1 MAWRSGLSKSLGENI
16 AAVLDWDESGSSP
29 YTTDRPG
36 YPGYSGLMIWAAYS
50 GDDAKVA
57 PKDIPESGWYEDPIF
72 QKAIEKD
79 SGTPYRQII
88 QVEIWLP
95 CEYNFVFQAPSPA
108 NQLTWF
114 GSSYELMRQLDLMNE
129 NTFKAS

>member
-1 MAWRSGLSKSLGENI
+1 MVAWRSGLSKSLGENI

-72 QKAIEKD
+72 QKARQKFFQKARY
-79 SGTPYRQII
+79 SGLSWPRLRFRSY
-88 QVEIWLP
+88 
-95 CEYNFVFQAPSPA
+95 
-108 NQLTWF
+108 
-114 GSSYELMRQLDLMNE
+114 SSHR
-129 NTFKAS
+129 